1 MLSALWF
8 SILDNNYKKD
18 NIMNFGNLKIDDD
31 VKLDEDT
38 LGGGS
43 FLWES
48 GVYDCVVDMAYLDES
63 KGGAMGL
70 HLTLLNGTKKLK
82 ETLWITSGKAKGQ
95 KSTYIDAKGTKRPLP
110 GYTQGLNLCMTA
122 IDATLEDAAN
132 ASEAKTINIYDFDAK
147 KEKPTNVDHVM
158 TNLIGKAIKVGV
170 IKRVENKTKMN
181 NASGQYEPINESR
194 ELNIISQFFYT
205 DSGLSVMEKAKGE
218 TEAKFIKAWA
228 DANEGKT
235 QNRFKK
241 VEGGAD
247 TGSSTG
253 TKKLFG

>member
-43 FLWES
+43 FTWES
-48 GVYDCVVDMAYLDES
+48 GVYDCVVDMAYISES

-70 HLTLLNGTKKLK
+70 NLTLLDGSKKLK
-82 ETLWITSGKAKGQ
+82 ETLWISSGKVKGQ

-122 IDATLEDAAN
+122 IDETIEDAAN
-132 ASEAKTINIYDFDAK
+132 ASEAKTINIYDFEAK
-147 KEKPTNVDHVM
+147 KEKPTNVEHVM
-158 TNLIGKAIKVGV
+158 TNLIGKPVKVGV
-170 IKRVENKTKMN
+170 IKRIENKRANDGNGNYVDIPET
-181 NASGQYEPINESR
+181 R
-194 ELNIISQFFYT
+194 EVNVISQFFYA

-218 TEAKFIKAWA
+218 TEAKFIDAWSKA
-228 DANEGKT
+228 NTGKT
-235 QNRFKK
+235 QDRSKK
-241 VEGGAD
+241 VEATAA
-247 TGSSTG
+247 TGSASG